1 MAEKKIKNK
10 KQFIVVEHCSESPI
24 QKAGVNYVY
33 FTHDAAVESI
43 ISTLKDN
50 FEIDDDGKI
59 SDYEVHLPDC
69 DDCITTENVI
79 RKKMKSCDSLIVD
92 HGDYEVRY
100 DIIELI
106 M

>member
-1 MAEKKIKNK
+1 MKTKTT
-10 KQFIVVEHCSESPI
+10 FIVVEHCSESPI
-24 QKAGVNYVY
+24 QKAGVNYTY

-43 ISTLKDN
+43 ISSLKDN
-50 FEIDDDGKI
+50 CEMDDDGKI

-69 DDCITTENVI
+69 DACITTENAI
-79 RKKMKSCDSLIVD
+79 RKKMKSSDSLIVD

-100 DIIELI
+100 DIVELI